1 LTHDQTDILAAMR
14 LAGAHVITRA
24 EAQSMSDWFDAHE
37 AERDALPWAL
47 RGGDACRAWVKGLL
61 SKDDAVSLLGKIKN
75 ELEQVGRK
83 AERATARPLPQGTAL
98 VPILRKMFA
107 AQRHAVLAMLQSK
120 SLQDIEEEW
129 GSAQK
134 LPDDKLIDAMMPEC
148 FWDHLRIHAYRRAL
162 TARAKADPDK
172 AKLPQSFIPLD
183 EWTPELAKEV
193 KPVIEIIARAE
204 GRALLTR
211 VGASPDVFSV
221 FEKNIPQA
229 AENLSLKFAES
240 TNATTSMQLD
250 EALSKLRDEISSG
263 LTEGD
268 TRVELTKRVE
278 EVFDQAE
285 SGRAETIARTE
296 GSRAAHEG
304 ELMSAKE
311 SGVVR
316 QKYLILSA
324 DACPICEAVAAEG
337 PKDLDEPF
345 RVDGDGPY
353 AVAQTPPIHINCQCS
368 EGFLTTDAP
377 EEKAMETHDETTE
390 SVAGTAEAR
399 HDDNASADGLCASA
413 DTSAATERVAGSNEG
428 DVAAHLS
435 DVGDVGASDQ
445 RSERAAAS
453 DVAGADATTD
463 GDPVRPVP
471 QDAPGAG
478 AVLPDVRGGAADPGV
493 KP

>member
-1 LTHDQTDILAAMR
+1 LNHDQTDILAAMR

-47 RGGDACRAWVKGLL
+47 RGGDACRVWVKGLIN
-61 SKDDAVSLLGKIKN
+61 DATGN
-75 ELEQVGRK
+75 EGSVGVARGRSDQRDILPGSHK
-83 AERATARPLPQGTAL
+83 AGEHAPTARQLPQGTAL

-107 AQRHAVLAMLQSK
+107 AQRHAVLAKLQGKSIGDVDDEYFDRAVAAGAPDYETFDETTHRRYPDESGMVRDLDKMLAWK
-120 SLQDIEEEW
+120 R
-129 GSAQK
+129 
-134 LPDDKLIDAMMPEC
+134 AM
-148 FWDHLRIHAYRRAL
+148 
-162 TARAKADPDK
+162 TARHKADPDK

-353 AVAQTPPIHINCQCS
+353 GVSMTPPLHVNCQCS
-368 EGFLTTDAP
+368 EGFTVTDAP
-377 EEKAMETHDETTE
+377 EEKSMEAHD
-390 SVAGTAEAR
+390 
-399 HDDNASADGLCASA
+399 ASAAHAESG
-413 DTSAATERVAGSNEG
+413 SAATAVEHA
-428 DVAAHLS
+428 
-435 DVGDVGASDQ
+435 
-445 RSERAAAS
+445 
-453 DVAGADATTD
+453 ADAEVD
-463 GDPVRPVP
+463 SDDVRPVP